1 MNRQQTQ
8 QLIEIINK
16 LISKEV
22 NRQMISLKTQ
32 ILSEL
37 KRSPQYQQAPRQS
50 PSNKLD
56 DIKSRPHDRGNRPN
70 IQYTSNPVLNEIL
83 QTTTPFEEERPSVLD
98 VYGKVVNYV
107 TEDVDGRPVDLN
119 NPAVLGV
126 LEAMNRNYSDVI
138 EPIREA
144 PKQVPQKQAP
154 MQYQPIQR
162 PQQPAV
168 GNFKNAAIASMLSSD
183 FDEDIKVPD
192 AFSENE
198 W

>member
-22 NRQMISLKTQ
+22 NRQMISFKTQ

-37 KRSPQYQQAPRQS
+37 KRSPQFQQVETPRQS
-50 PSNKLD
+50 
-56 DIKSRPHDRGNRPN
+56 RGNRPN
-70 IQYTSNPVLNEIL
+70 VQYTSNPILNEIL
-83 QTTTPFEEERPSVLD
+83 QTTAPFEQEQKSVVD
-98 VYGKVVNYV
+98 SYGKMVNYV

-119 NPAVLGV
+119 NPAVLSV

-138 EPIREA
+138 QPINEV
-144 PKQVPQKQAP
+144 PKKPVAAP
-154 MQYQPIQR
+154 MQYQPIRQA
-162 PQQPAV
+162 PSPAV
-168 GNFKNAAIASMLSSD
+168 GTFKNAAIASMMSSD
-183 FDEDIKVPD
+183 FDEDIQVPD
-192 AFSENE
+192 AFSEND